1 MTLNPLMESRLWE
14 FLKKKKKKK
23 INKSICNEIIHRI
36 VKKKKK
42 KHYINMENYFIL
54 SVNNINIMDYLK
66 VIYLITKYITN

>member
-1 MTLNPLMESRLWE
+1 MKLFIEL
-14 FLKKKKKKK
+14 LKKKKKKK
-23 INKSICNEIIHRI
+23 KKNFNEIIYKI